1 MEDGAG
7 YANNSE
13 QLQELSPGTDAVN
26 ISENERA
33 AIERVSTWISGM
45 VVSRS
50 LTDTISFKLKALGFA
65 RPPVIEAYFACDKDE
80 ELTLNYLLESD

>member
-7 YANNSE
+7 YANNSK

-33 AIERVSTWISGM
+33 AIERGSTWISGM

-50 LTDTISFKLKALGFA
+50 LTDTISFKLEALGFA

-80 ELTLNYLLESD
+80 DLTLNYLLEND

>member
-33 AIERVSTWISGM
+33 AIER
-45 VVSRS
+45 
-50 LTDTISFKLKALGFA
+50 LEALGFA